1 MRTLKESTS
10 LRKSSSRRVL
20 NLRQIMN
27 FSNEQLASFMRWLAF
42 YMVCLMGLSV
52 WFKTPDVAIKTL
64 EYLIAGLAG
73 AIFAWTRGGADK
85 T

>member
-1 MRTLKESTS
+1 
-10 LRKSSSRRVL
+10 
-20 NLRQIMN
+20 
-27 FSNEQLASFMRWLAF
+27 MRWLAF